1 MSENDASMDAYRT
14 VLKDL
19 KRRKKVIE
27 AAIAGVTALLG
38 ESEAALQACLPVPLP
53 EIQETGDVA
62 SGSFVDL
69 TVTEAARAY
78 LDMVKE
84 PQSTAEIA
92 EALEKGGYPTES
104 RNFSNTVRSVL
115 DRHAKTVGAIV
126 KVHRNWGLAEW
137 NRGRGK

>member
-1 MSENDASMDAYRT
+1 MSEHDASMDAYRT

-27 AAIAGVTALLG
+27 SAIAGVTALLG
-38 ESEAALQACLPVPLP
+38 ESEAELQACLPVPLP
-53 EIQETGDVA
+53 KTQESSDGV
-62 SGSFVDL
+62 SGSFADL

-92 EALEKGGYPTES
+92 EALLRGGYPTES

-115 DRHAKTVGAIV
+115 DRHAKTVGEIV
-126 KVHRNWGLAEW
+126 KVHKNWGLAEW
-137 NRGRGK
+137 SRD